1 MPKIKGLKSRRD
13 LGYGEGKNIMVEYR
27 YIEGRQDR
35 VPGLVGELVR
45 LKVDVLVLVT
55 LPSIRAAKQLTQTIP
70 IVMVTTQDPV
80 AAGIVDNLARPG
92 GNITGL
98 TRLTRNLSGKR
109 LELLKEVIPGKSR
122 VGVLWDADSPGPVV
136 GFKEYEAAA
145 SALNVA
151 LQSLEVRGPNPDL
164 EGAFRGAINGRV
176 SALITVS
183 TSLLTVHQRQI
194 VELAI
199 KTDCLQCPSRGT
211 WYRPAASCPIR
222 PTMLNVSDVQRRTWT
237 KS

>member
-1 MPKIKGLKSRRD
+1 
-13 LGYGEGKNIMVEYR
+13 
-27 YIEGRQDR
+27 
-35 VPGLVGELVR
+35 VGELVR

-164 EGAFRGAINGRV
+164 QGAFRGAINGRV

-199 KTDCLQCPSRGT
+199 KNRLPSMTESRNMVQAGGLMSYSADDAESFRRAAT
-211 WYRPAASCPIR
+211 YVDKILKRAKPADLPRVIASYVAPES
-222 PTMLNVSDVQRRTWT
+222 TVRR
-237 KS
+237 